1 MASTPQYVGVPKSPT
16 VAIST
21 ANTNR
26 DGAIGVYG
34 TLMTA
39 GASGSRI
46 DKITIK
52 ATGTTT
58 AGMIRF
64 FVGTALIKE
73 VPVMAVAPSGTLPS
87 WSQEVV
93 FDGGL
98 VLAAS
103 TVVKV
108 NTNNAEAFNVTVTNG
123 GDF

>member
-1 MASTPQYVGVPKSPT
+1 MAANPQYVGIPKSPT
-16 VAIST
+16 VVIST

-26 DGAIGVYG
+26 DGTTGTYG

-39 GASGSRI
+39 GSSGSRVDRI
-46 DKITIK
+46 RVQ

-64 FVGTALIKE
+64 FVGTAMIYEL
-73 VPVMAVAPSGTLPS
+73 PVVAITASATAP
-87 WSQEVV
+87 V
-93 FDGGL
+93 FSANVTFDNGL

-103 TVVKV
+103 AVLKV
-108 NTNNAEAFNVTVTNG
+108 STNNAESFAVTVING